1 MGAEG
6 IWIPLAL
13 SALSAGANYYNTRQT
28 QKKQDNIL
36 AGQIRQ
42 QGVRQQEADQA
53 IAEAMRERAAQ
64 GAESERSAI
73 GSQYLDQVRAAQAN
87 AQRGLGQVGQVSRAY
102 QVDANNAALGIGD
115 YGARTADLMAR
126 IDAPAQQRQREGTAD
141 ARVAMELD
149 QIGRRSR
156 ADDYLAQLRLRGVQR
171 NPWVDLAS
179 GLMSAGAG
187 FAAQSGGGQSLA
199 GIQTQAKLGADF
211 GNANAT
217 LGNSNIANLMAG
229 WREGNTGR
237 ALGALANKQWGF

>member
-1 MGAEG
+1 MGTEA
-6 IWIPLAL
+6 IWVPLAL
-13 SALSAGANYYNTRQT
+13 TALSAGANYYNTRQT

-64 GAESERSAI
+64 GAENERSAI

-126 IDAPAQQRQREGTAD
+126 IDAPAQQRQREGVAD

-156 ADDYLAQLRLRGVQR
+156 ADDYLAQLRLRGVQC

-187 FAAQSGGGQSLA
+187 FAAQSGGSQSLA
-199 GIQTQAKLGADF
+199 GIQTQAKVGADF

-237 ALGALANKQWGF
+237 ALGALSNKQWGF

>member
-64 GAESERSAI
+64 GAENERAAI
-73 GSQYLDQVRAAQAN
+73 GNQYLDQVRAAQAN

-126 IDAPAQQRQREGTAD
+126 IDAPAQQRQREGVAD

-171 NPWVDLAS
+171 NPWVDMAS
-179 GLMSAGAG
+179 SLMGAGAG
-187 FAAQSGGGQSLA
+187 FAAQSGMGQPGLA
-199 GIQTQAKLGADF
+199 QIQTQAKVGGDF
-211 GNANAT
+211 GAANNALNRQLQAKW
-217 LGNSNIANLMAG
+217 GLMNG
-229 WREGNTGR
+229 
-237 ALGALANKQWGF
+237 